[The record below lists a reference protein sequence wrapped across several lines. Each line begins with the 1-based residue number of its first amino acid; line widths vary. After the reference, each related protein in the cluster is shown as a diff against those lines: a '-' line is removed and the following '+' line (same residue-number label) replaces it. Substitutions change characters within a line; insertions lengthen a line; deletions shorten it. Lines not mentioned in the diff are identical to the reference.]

1 MHVRC
6 RCGGGIVISAC
17 LLVSGSRRTE
27 AFSTLYS
34 RCKGGA
40 LRAGRSWEQA
50 VPLDCKE
57 EDVCLVPPGDEE
69 ILDAQKAMF
78 AETALFDRSLQLFP
92 LASTTLAFVSYESVA
107 KWARM
112 GIDFFGQR
120 QSWTSVDGNVY
131 EIAILAPTINGVVMP
146 SVSIALGT
154 LAAATVS
161 SLRLRQLDVRERLNR
176 ELGEIELLRTTIVAL
191 DDNDFAPSEN
201 KKITAYAT
209 LLLRDYVSR
218 VAFECRPNA
227 AVSRVCDTELNALYR
242 LFLDIKD
249 EERRSNPASAS
260 ALTLVNSLVALRAGR
275 LTLLASSYPPTQF
288 FVLAFGS
295 LSIVVAFLLESD
307 QEVLRF
313 LDAIQLRLLF
323 SILVGVFSGLAAVV
337 IDLADITRGT
347 FRITT
352 VVAQFF
358 ALRDLL
364 TYDLCCLDGSDLPS
378 RWPYDASF
386 AIKKSVVR
394 QPSAYVQSPLEP
406 TLLRNNATNP
416 PGLALRGSFGLRND
430 KNADTL

>member
-1 MHVRC
+1 MYVRW
-6 RCGGGIVISAC
+6 RYGGGIVISAC
-17 LLVSGSRRTE
+17 LLVSGSRRSA
-27 AFSTLYS
+27 AFSAVYG
-34 RCKGGA
+34 RCKRSA
-40 LRAGRSWEQA
+40 LSAGRDWEQV

-69 ILDAQKAMF
+69 IVAAQKAMF
-78 AETALFDRSLQLFP
+78 AETALFDRGLQLFP
-92 LASTTLAFVSYESVA
+92 VASTTLAFVSYESVA

-112 GIDFFGQR
+112 SIDFFGKR

-176 ELGEIELLRTTIVAL
+176 ELGEIELLRTTIAAL
-191 DDNDFAPSEN
+191 DDNDFAPSDD
-201 KKITAYAT
+201 KITAYAT

-227 AVSRVCDTELNALYR
+227 AVGRVCDTELNALYR

-352 VVAQFF
+352 VAAQLF

-364 TYDLCCLDGSDLPS
+364 TYDLCCLDGSDLPP
-378 RWPYDASF
+378 RWPHDTSF
-386 AIKKSVVR
+386 AIKKPALR
-394 QPSAYVQSPLEP
+394 QPSAYVQPPLEP
-406 TLLRNNATNP
+406 TLLRNNVTAP
-416 PGLALRGSFGLRND
+416 PGLALRGSFGVRND
-430 KNADTL
+430 KNADAF